1 VTVSTV
7 GGAPSENG
15 AEHPGIE
22 QMLKVAVEAFRVVA
36 EDAGKSRRMA
46 DATTTCALHIT
57 DIGETTGFTAL
68 LDRDPIEVV
77 DHVLPD
83 AVSRIHGPS
92 EAWLPVFL
100 TGNLG
105 IAILR
110 GDLKFE
116 GPVREFLRVFPIF
129 RTAYAEVA
137 RGRRS
142 RATAEPSAA

>member
-7 GGAPSENG
+7 GGAPSKNG
-15 AEHPGIE
+15 AEHPDIE

-36 EDAGKSRRMA
+36 EDRSKSRRMA
-46 DATTTCALHIT
+46 DAATTCACHIT
-57 DIGETTGFTAL
+57 DLGEAVGFTAL
-68 LDRDPIEVV
+68 LDREPIDVA
-77 DHVLPD
+77 DRVLPD
-83 AVSRIHGPS
+83 AESRIHGPS

-116 GPVREFLRVFPIF
+116 GPVRDFLRVFPIF

-142 RATAEPSAA
+142 QATEPSPT